1 MLTFSIEEFDIMTNF
16 FDRWI
21 NGMVAGLPNFLTALL
36 IFAASL
42 LLARIVSGILRRAL
56 SRRDP
61 PLSVTNLLVQLIRWT
76 IILAGT
82 ITALQRF
89 FDVTAFLAGLGII
102 GFTVGFALQDVMKNF
117 TAGVILLIQKPFSV
131 GEVIGVKE
139 FDGTVLAINLRTTEM
154 KALDGRLVSVP
165 NADVLSNP
173 IINYTRAERRR
184 VDVSVG
190 VAYDADIELVR
201 SLVLD
206 TIQNAPGFV
215 KEPAPMVGFSNF
227 GDMAMELNANFWID
241 AQMTNTVAAKDSA
254 LSMIKNIF
262 DKNGI
267 NIPLMPR
274 FQPFNLPKKNG
285 GRKKKS

>member
-1 MLTFSIEEFDIMTNF
+1 MTNF
-16 FDRWI
+16 FDQWL
-21 NGMVAGLPNFLTALL
+21 NGVAAGLPNFLTALV
-36 IFAASL
+36 IFIASL
-42 LLARIVSGILRRAL
+42 YLARLASGVLHRAL
-56 SRRDP
+56 SLRNP
-61 PLSVTNLLVQLIRWT
+61 PLSVTNLVTQLVRWV

-117 TAGVILLIQKPFSV
+117 AAGIILLIQKPFSV
-131 GEVIGVKE
+131 GEVIGVNG
-139 FDGTVLAINLRTTEM
+139 FDGSVLEITLRTTEM

-201 SLVLD
+201 ALVLD
-206 TIQNAPGFV
+206 TIQNVPGFV
-215 KEPAPMVGFSNF
+215 KEPAPVVGFSNF
-227 GDMAMELNANFWID
+227 GDMAMGLNAYFWID

-254 LSMIKNIF
+254 LSTIKKVF
-262 DKNGI
+262 DKKGI
-267 NIPLMPR
+267 SIPLMPR
-274 FQPFNLPKKNG
+274 FQPFAMPKKKVG
-285 GRKKKS
+285 GKKKS

>member
-1 MLTFSIEEFDIMTNF
+1 MTNF
-16 FDRWI
+16 FDQWVKGAI
-21 NGMVAGLPNFLTALL
+21 AGLPNFLTALI
-36 IFAASL
+36 IFLASL
-42 LLARIVSGILRRAL
+42 FLARIVSGILRRAL

-139 FDGTVLAINLRTTEM
+139 FDGTVLEINLRTTEM

-173 IINYTRAERRR
+173 IVNYTRAERRR

-190 VAYDADIELVR
+190 VAYDANIELVR

-206 TIQNAPGFV
+206 TIQNVPGFV

-227 GDMAMELNANFWID
+227 GDVAMGLNANFWID

-262 DKNGI
+262 DKKGI
-267 NIPLMPR
+267 SIPLSARILPI
-274 FQPFNLPKKNG
+274 NLPKKNG